1 LEREFQL
8 KTYKYFKMEIVKEV
22 TAQMTIRRPASEVY
36 QAFINPEITKH
47 FWFTD
52 STGPLEINKTVTWEW
67 KMYGVSA
74 ESTATELIPNKLI
87 KMKWEGGGETTV
99 EFHFISISPS
109 VTYLSI
115 KHYGFHQEGKE
126 LQTAVI
132 DSTGGFN
139 MVLAGCKAWLE
150 QGININL
157 IVDKYPKD
165 VAEYFSKN

>member
-1 LEREFQL
+1 
-8 KTYKYFKMEIVKEV
+8 MIKEV
-22 TAQMTIRRPASEVY
+22 SAQMTIRRPASEVY
-36 QAFINPEITKH
+36 QAFINPEITKQ

-52 STGPLEINKTVTWEW
+52 STGPLELNKTVTWEW

-74 ESTATELIPNKLI
+74 EATALELIPDELI
-87 KMKWEGGGETTV
+87 KMKWVGGGSETTV

-115 KHYGFHQEGKE
+115 KHYGFDQKGKE
-126 LQTAVI
+126 LQTAII
-132 DSTGGFN
+132 DSNGGFN

-165 VAEYFSKN
+165 VAEYYSRS